1 MRILIVEDEPSKF
14 EQLSNVVHSV
24 LAGDIDII
32 SCESLLSA
40 ILNIDQNHIY
50 DLAVLD
56 MSMPNYDISD
66 EEPTGGDSESFAG
79 RELMYQM
86 KFREKLCPIIVV
98 TQYQSFEKGL
108 RELNDLDVE
117 FKDEF
122 SGYYMGCVYYNA
134 AVDGWVD
141 KFKDFLITFKND
153 KNENSNC

>member
-1 MRILIVEDEPSKF
+1 MRILIVEDEISKF
-14 EQLSNVVHSV
+14 EQLSNVVRSMYTDDV
-24 LAGDIDII
+24 QII

-40 ILNIDQNHIY
+40 ILNVADNEIY

-86 KFREKLCPIIVV
+86 KLREKLCPIIVV

-108 RELNDLDVE
+108 RDLSDLDIE
-117 FKDEF
+117 FKQEF
-122 SGYYMGCVYYNA
+122 PGYYLGCVYYNA

-141 KFKDFLITFKND
+141 KFKDCLTTFRNGI
-153 KNENSNC
+153 